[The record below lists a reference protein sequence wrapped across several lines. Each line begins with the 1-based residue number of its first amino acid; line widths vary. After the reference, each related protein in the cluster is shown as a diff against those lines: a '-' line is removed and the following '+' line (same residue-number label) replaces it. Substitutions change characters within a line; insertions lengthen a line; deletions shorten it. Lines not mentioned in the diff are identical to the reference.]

1 MLSLIFLSGCAF
13 LNKKDCERANW
24 QKLGIKDGE
33 KGRSEYIL
41 TEYKKSCSKYGI
53 IPDEKLYKKGRT
65 TGLEEFC
72 DEQTGFHMGT
82 SRRDYPNVCPE
93 DLKPYFDK
101 GYKRGLERAKTLSE
115 RRSRKKRKS

>member
-1 MLSLIFLSGCAF
+1 
-13 LNKKDCERANW
+13 
-24 QKLGIKDGE
+24 
-33 KGRSEYIL
+33 
-41 TEYKKSCSKYGI
+41 
-53 IPDEKLYKKGRT
+53 
-65 TGLEEFC
+65 
-72 DEQTGFHMGT
+72 MGT